1 MKTSR
6 AAEAGRMSF
15 LSGKRMMKNTPGD
28 PAVGI
33 DVHSETGCNRR
44 ASIPDVMAEFGGW
57 INTE

>member
-1 MKTSR
+1 
-6 AAEAGRMSF
+6 
-15 LSGKRMMKNTPGD
+15 MMKNTPGD